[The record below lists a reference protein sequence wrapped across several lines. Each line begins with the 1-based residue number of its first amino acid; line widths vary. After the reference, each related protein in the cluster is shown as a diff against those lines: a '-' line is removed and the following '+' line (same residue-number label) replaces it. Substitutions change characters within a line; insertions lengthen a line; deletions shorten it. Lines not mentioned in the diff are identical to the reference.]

1 MNNIL
6 VIDPFQSSAETLLQI
21 HNYSAVPA
29 LIFMW
34 LSSLIVFVVVG
45 LVILDK
51 EKSNMMKFFGMWL
64 IYAIITCLI
73 LVWLCY
79 SPNSVQAIKE
89 FLIGFFTW

>member
-51 EKSNMMKFFGMWL
+51 EKV
-64 IYAIITCLI
+64 T
-73 LVWLCY
+73 
-79 SPNSVQAIKE
+79 
-89 FLIGFFTW
+89 